1 MYTASLCTS
10 ELTRHLI
17 QQAAHKHL
25 PANPY
30 ATAYCPPVTS
40 RHLLYSRQNR
50 KEAPDVFVSFTIAI
64 KTKEGREIG
73 YGLSSD
79 TDLLFMTLLT

>member
-40 RHLLYSRQNR
+40 RHLLSSRQN
-50 KEAPDVFVSFTIAI
+50 KKKAPDVFTLFTITI
-64 KTKEGREIG
+64 KAKMSGIRM
-73 YGLSSD
+73 
-79 TDLLFMTLLT
+79 LLFCPF